1 MRPSAFRLL
10 ARKRLRNLLDNWKQF
25 LSILLM
31 GAIAMTLF
39 VGLFAN
45 ASSLQSRVE
54 AAYAEGDYPSL
65 YVFFSSPSSSYK
77 AKARPLLGKGDE
89 IDSRLELSGSLSG
102 HPVYFAISSSYPT
115 LSHPYEVSGEAG
127 EDYLLLDQS
136 LSSSLHIDEAAELSI
151 PLSSFSSS
159 LEPYLPLLEGMVKEA
174 GENVLSQSSLE
185 LSLLPTGYMAHPENI
200 STAQYSTSTVMLSKS
215 YFLSGIEA
223 LLRDNYLEEAIFP
236 MMAFLQGFLQDNL
249 LLIKTNEVT
258 ETKEAIED
266 VFASDPSFLY
276 CLKGTEAP
284 WASAIQ
290 VELTEAKSLT
300 YLFPFVFFLVALL
313 VILTT
318 FAELIIKE
326 RIEIGTMLAIGVK
339 RGQIAF
345 HYIGLVCA
353 LLSLSSLIGFIA
365 GPLSIPLIM
374 GQKYG
379 ILYSLPP
386 ASVFVFPALPA
397 LLSFLFFLLSG
408 SLCAYLATRRQLR
421 LLPSECMRPEVS
433 KLKGKKEKHNF
444 HQKPSPYALSA
455 KTALRSIKSGLFK
468 SAMVVVGVAGCTAL
482 LLCGFGIEDTIDHGL
497 QVDTALAYGNS
508 LTISYSSPS
517 HQAYPSYAE
526 IEGVKTV
533 DQFAS
538 EASSISCG
546 QSEVL
551 SEVRLFED
559 EHPLFDLYIPKGTV
573 MASEKTLQSIKAEV
587 GDLIEFTFNGQTY
600 SAPIGGSYESFSVLG
615 VCGLL
620 SDFLE
625 VPYYTGAYVE
635 AREGVD
641 PSLLKQSILDS
652 SPSLIASIAT
662 SKEMGEQVESIVS
675 GIKVMTNA
683 VKVFAI
689 LLALVVLYN
698 LALLSF
704 RTRFREIATM
714 KVLGFSLK
722 EIGLSLV
729 LEALLLSA
737 VGFGLGCLFGF
748 PFMYAVLKVNEVSLV
763 QFLYT
768 IHWSSYLY
776 AFLLTF
782 VVSFLISLYTS
793 FLAKKVKMV
802 ESLKSVE

>member
-1 MRPSAFRLL
+1 
-10 ARKRLRNLLDNWKQF
+10 
-25 LSILLM
+25 M
-31 GAIAMTLF
+31 GGIAMTLF

-45 ASSLQSRVE
+45 AYSLQDRVDE
-54 AAYAEGDYPSL
+54 AYAEGYYPSF
-65 YVFFSSPSSSYK
+65 YVFFSSPSSSYE
-77 AKARPLLGKGDE
+77 AKARPLLGEGDE
-89 IDSRLELSGSLSG
+89 LDSRLELSGSLSG
-102 HPVYFAISSSYPT
+102 KPVYFAISDSYPS
-115 LSHPYEVSGEAG
+115 LSHPYWVSSQVN
-127 EDYLLLDQS
+127 EDYLLIDETLAEEGS
-136 LSSSLHIDEAAELSI
+136 LSGDFSLDSPKELSF
-151 PLSSFSSS
+151 PLSSFSSA
-159 LEPYLPLLEGMVKEA
+159 LEGYLPLLEGMVKEG
-174 GENVLSQSSLE
+174 GENVLSRDSLDVS
-185 LSLLPTGYMAHPENI
+185 LSITGYMAHPENI

-215 YFLSGIEA
+215 YFLSGIEEV
-223 LLRDNYLEEAIFP
+223 LRLNYIEEAITP
-236 MMAFLQGFLQDNL
+236 MMAFLQGFLSDNL
-249 LLIKTNEVT
+249 LLIQTDEIAK
-258 ETKEAIED
+258 TKESIES
-266 VFASDPSFLY
+266 VFASDPAFLY
-276 CLKGTEAP
+276 CLEGTKAP

-290 VELTEAKSLT
+290 IELTEATSLT

-326 RIEIGTMLAIGVK
+326 RIEIGTMLAIGVS
-339 RGQIAF
+339 RREIAF
-345 HYIGLVCA
+345 HYVSLVCA

-379 ILYSLPP
+379 ILYSLPA
-386 ASVFVFPALPA
+386 ASPFVFPFLPA
-397 LLSFLFFLLSG
+397 ILSFLFFLLSG

-421 LLPSECMRPEVS
+421 LLPSECMRPEVN
-433 KLKGKKEKHNF
+433 KLKGKTKKPKIGKN
-444 HQKPSPYALSA
+444 PSPYALA
-455 KTALRSIKSGLFK
+455 GKTAIRSILSGPFK

-482 LLCGFGIEDTIDHGL
+482 LLCGFGIEDTIDRGL
-497 QVDTALAYGNS
+497 EVDTSLAYGNS
-508 LTISYSSPS
+508 LTISYSAPIYE
-517 HQAYPSYAE
+517 AYPSYAE
-526 IEGVKTV
+526 AEGIAKI

-538 EASSISCG
+538 EASSISFG
-546 QSEVL
+546 PNEVL
-551 SEVRLFED
+551 AEVRLFED
-559 EHPLFDLYIPKGTV
+559 EHPLFDLDIPKGFV
-573 MASEKTLQSIKAEV
+573 MVSEKTLESLGAEV
-587 GDLIEFTFNGQTY
+587 GDVIEFTLNGQTY
-600 SAPIGGSYESFSVLG
+600 SSAIGGSYESFSILG

-620 SDFLE
+620 SDFLD

-635 AREGVD
+635 AKEGVD
-641 PSLLKQSILDS
+641 PASLKQKILDS
-652 SPSLIASIAT
+652 SSSSIASIAT

-714 KVLGFSLK
+714 KVLGFSIK
-722 EIGLSLV
+722 EIGFSLV
-729 LEALLLSA
+729 LEALTLSA
-737 VGFGLGCLFGF
+737 IGFALGCLFGF

-763 QFLYT
+763 QFLYS
-768 IHWSSYLY
+768 IHWASYVY